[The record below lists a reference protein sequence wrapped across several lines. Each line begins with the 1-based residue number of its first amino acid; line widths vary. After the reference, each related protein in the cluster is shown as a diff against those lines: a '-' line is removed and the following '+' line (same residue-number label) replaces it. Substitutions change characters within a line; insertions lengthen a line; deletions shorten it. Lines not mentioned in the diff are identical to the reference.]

1 MPEGRK
7 PGPTRTKDPRTMIDA
22 RNGCEGEICS
32 GQRAVLWWE
41 RESMRGASR
50 TIEPS
55 VHEPP
60 RCKGCK
66 GAVCFGQEAV
76 LGWHPDTTVSGRRG
90 DWCHPRR

>member
-1 MPEGRK
+1 MPKRRK

-22 RNGCEGEICS
+22 RDGCEGEICS
-32 GQRAVLWWE
+32 RQRSVLWRE

-90 DWCHPRR
+90 DRYHPRR